1 MLSEPSPEGLLTGS
15 WLDASF
21 PVPRWQMALHLQGFA
36 YEQSSRRG
44 LCDSALWN
52 ASPHSV
58 PSNKKTATGH
68 FFFFP
73 IASFLGF
80 PLQIAQ
86 AEEISNRRQ
95 RHQPNPRPFSDRSP
109 NIPSTAAPVRY
120 PYLRYKKKIP
130 DLELSTS
137 LSELGAASPDTDAP
151 DPADTLFIACWPLL
165 CCSEFLSIWI
175 RPSRCASHCRSR
187 SRYRYRYL
195 PYGVSVGRNHHTRAT
210 STTHDPRPTAWPTQQ
225 AR

>member
-58 PSNKKTATGH
+58 P
-68 FFFFP
+68 
-73 IASFLGF
+73 
-80 PLQIAQ
+80 
-86 AEEISNRRQ
+86 
-95 RHQPNPRPFSDRSP
+95 
-109 NIPSTAAPVRY
+109 
-120 PYLRYKKKIP
+120 
-130 DLELSTS
+130 
-137 LSELGAASPDTDAP
+137 
-151 DPADTLFIACWPLL
+151 
-165 CCSEFLSIWI
+165 

>member
-36 YEQSSRRG
+36 YEQSSRR
-44 LCDSALWN
+44 
-52 ASPHSV
+52 
-58 PSNKKTATGH
+58 
-68 FFFFP
+68 
-73 IASFLGF
+73 
-80 PLQIAQ
+80 AQ

-120 PYLRYKKKIP
+120 PYLRYKKKSLTWNCP
-130 DLELSTS
+130 PS
-137 LSELGAASPDTDAP
+137 LSELGAASPDADAP
-151 DPADTLFIACWPLL
+151 DPADTL
-165 CCSEFLSIWI
+165 

-187 SRYRYRYL
+187 SRYRCRYL